1 MKMAKPTKPTKLRR
15 QVTTQQ
21 AAAHCQVA
29 VSTLKRWIKMGT
41 LRAVRTPGGH
51 HRVEIEEFERFL
63 REQGMP
69 PYSRPPLEEARI
81 LIVDDDRGVV
91 DLLIEVLANDPR
103 ALKLE
108 AATDGFE
115 ALVKAGFFRPALLIL
130 DISMPGMDGIE
141 VCRRLKAQPETRAIR
156 ILGITGH
163 QERVS
168 ALMEAGADGC
178 LAKPLSLATFQNE
191 VERLLSEQRP

>member
-1 MKMAKPTKPTKLRR
+1 MRKLTKFTR
-15 QVTTQQ
+15 QVTTRQ
-21 AAAHCQVA
+21 AASHCQV
-29 VSTLKRWIKMGT
+29 VISTLKRWIEMGT

-51 HRVEIEEFERFL
+51 HRIEIEEFQRFL

-69 PYSRPPLEEARI
+69 PYPRPPLEEARI

-91 DLLIEVLANDPR
+91 DLLTEVLANDPR
-103 ALKLE
+103 AFKLE
-108 AATDGFE
+108 TATDGFE
-115 ALVKAGFFRPALLIL
+115 ALVKVGFFRPALLIL

-191 VERLLSEQRP
+191 VDRLLPEI